1 MKDSLNDSHNSHLP
15 SVGEDPE
22 PLRDEKLTSA
32 LPARARM
39 TATQRRKLLLQW
51 NMTRREY
58 PRDRC
63 LHHLFEEQVEKTPR
77 ATAVEDD
84 ADALSY
90 QELNR
95 RANRLAQQLRS
106 LGVQRETFVGIC
118 LEPSTDLLV
127 ALLAVMKAGGAY
139 VPLDAS
145 YPRERIAFM
154 VHDSAMPLV
163 ITRDNLKSIL
173 PQADVRI
180 LCLETPLPETEFS
193 RNPAS
198 ELTPEN
204 LAYVIYT
211 SGSTGRP
218 KGVMMTHR
226 GLVNYLVWAT
236 LAYEMKKGTGAPVH
250 SSIAFDLTITA
261 LFAPLLAGG
270 SVRMLPQNLETLG
283 LALRADTPFSLVKIT
298 PAHLELLCA
307 QWTRECAASTHLFV
321 VGGEALF
328 GQSLDFW
335 QRCAPSAALV
345 NEYGPTETAVGCCA
359 YFVPKSHM
367 FDGAIPIG
375 RPIANTQLYV
385 LDESF
390 EPVPLGES
398 GELYI
403 AGDGLAR
410 GYLNLPELTAEKFVV
425 NPFAAED
432 ENTSARMYKTGDLV
446 RYLPDGNLEF
456 LGRADDQIKLRGYL
470 IEPAEI
476 EAALLTHR
484 QVRNAAVI
492 SLTSASGEKYLAA
505 YLIAKGPPPAPAELR
520 EYLKTRLPEPMIP
533 SVYVTLAELPLTA
546 NGKVD
551 RKALPLPE
559 LKVDQS
565 EIAASGA
572 EHVVAELWS
581 EALQRPVG
589 LDDNF
594 FELGGH
600 SLLAVRLVTQM
611 NELFQTQLDALSFYQ
626 HPTVRGVAQLIG
638 QGAEARRSRLVCV
651 RPGRPASPVIFLNPP
666 LDFIRVTQLMTDA
679 HPFFISDVAFSQE
692 TIDAALRFDTSAF
705 PSLMELV
712 APHTALI
719 LSSNLGEPLFLAG
732 FSSSGIVAFEVARQL
747 RAAGKHVGAVFLFDA
762 DMKAPPWADLRVRA
776 KRHLRKAMSQGLP
789 YVYEKIFDASAKL
802 KMPQRRETNLA
813 EVPIPTEDESWRVI
827 QRIWDHAQ
835 GDYSPQSLDVAGVL
849 FRAQTCVYTDIQD
862 HDSCLG
868 WRGFFSKGLSVV
880 EIPGDHVTMWKE
892 PNVRALSQAWE
903 DSLGRLRCATD

>member
-1 MKDSLNDSHNSHLP
+1 MKDSLNESHNFS
-15 SVGEDPE
+15 SSFAGEDPVA
-22 PLRDEKLTSA
+22 LRDEKLASDS
-32 LPARARM
+32 PARARM
-39 TATQRRKLLLQW
+39 TATQRRKLLFHW

-63 LHHLFEEQVEKTPR
+63 LHHLFEEQVDKTPR
-77 ATAVEDD
+77 ATAVQDD
-84 ADALSY
+84 ADSLSY
-90 QELNR
+90 RELNR
-95 RANRLAQQLRS
+95 RANRLAHQLRS
-106 LGVQRETFVGIC
+106 LGVQRETLVGVC

-154 VHDSAMPLV
+154 VHDSAMPLI
-163 ITRDNLKSIL
+163 ITRDKLKSIL
-173 PQADVRI
+173 PHAEVRI
-180 LCLETPLPETEFS
+180 LSLETPLPEAEFS
-193 RNPAS
+193 PNPAS

-236 LAYEMKKGTGAPVH
+236 QAYEMKKGTGAPVH
-250 SSIAFDLTITA
+250 SSIAFDLTITG

-307 QWTRECAASTHLFV
+307 QWTSECGASTHLFV

-335 QRCAPSAALV
+335 QRCAPAAALV

-385 LDESF
+385 LDESL
-390 EPVPLGES
+390 EPAPLGES

-410 GYLNLPELTAEKFVV
+410 GYLNLPELTAEKFVP

-476 EAALLTHR
+476 EAALVTHP

-505 YLIAKGPPPAPAELR
+505 YLLAKGPPPAPADLR
-520 EYLKTRLPEPMIP
+520 EHLKARLPEPMIP
-533 SVYVTLAELPLTA
+533 SVYVTLAALPLTA

-565 EIAASGA
+565 EMAANET
-572 EHVVAELWS
+572 EHRVAELWS
-581 EALQRPVG
+581 EALQRPVE

-600 SLLAVRLVTQM
+600 SLLAVRLVMQI
-611 NELFQTQLDALSFYQ
+611 NQLFETQLDALSFYQ
-626 HPTVRGVAQLIG
+626 HTTPRQVAQLVEG
-638 QGAEARRSRLVCV
+638 GGETVPPKLVRL
-651 RPGRPASPVIFLNPP
+651 RPGRGEGPIVFLNAPQE
-666 LDFIRVTQLMTDA
+666 LIRVANLMTDQHA
-679 HPFFISDVAFSQE
+679 IYVSEVPFPKGAVEAAMRSDTTKLPGLEEMISPH
-692 TIDAALRFDTSAF
+692 FD
-705 PSLMELV
+705 
-712 APHTALI
+712 LI
-719 LSSNLGEPLFLAG
+719 CSHQLSDPIFLAG
-732 FSSSGIVAFEVARQL
+732 YSSYGMVAFEVAHLL
-747 RAAGKHVGAVFLFDA
+747 RRAGKKVGGVFLFDA
-762 DMKAPPWADLRVRA
+762 DMKPSRWAVLRVRSL
-776 KRHLRKAMSQGLP
+776 RHARELMKSGAPYLWKKMRDRTRQKAEGT
-789 YVYEKIFDASAKL
+789 AC
-802 KMPQRRETNLA
+802 
-813 EVPIPTEDESWRVI
+813 PTADDEISWRI
-827 QRIWDHAQ
+827 FQCIWDHVQ
-835 GDYSPQSLDVAGVL
+835 RNYSPQILDTPGVL
-849 FRAQTCVYTDIQD
+849 FRAKTTIYGDIHD
-862 HDSCLG
+862 HDGCLG
-868 WRGFFSKGLSVV
+868 WRGLFSEGLEVV
-880 EIPGDHVTMWKE
+880 EVPGGHLSIWVE
-892 PNVRALSQAWE
+892 PHIHALTRAWQ
-903 DSLGRLRCATD
+903 DSLGQLACLST

>member
-1 MKDSLNDSHNSHLP
+1 
-15 SVGEDPE
+15 
-22 PLRDEKLTSA
+22 
-32 LPARARM
+32 M
-39 TATQRRKLLLQW
+39 TAAQRRKLLFHW

-58 PRDRC
+58 PRDHC
-63 LHHLFEEQVEKTPR
+63 FHHLFEEQAEKTPDSP
-77 ATAVEDD
+77 AVQDD
-84 ADALSY
+84 VDSLSY
-90 QELNR
+90 RELNR
-95 RANRLAQQLRS
+95 RANGLAHQLRA
-106 LGVQRETFVGIC
+106 LGVQRETLVGVC

-139 VPLDAS
+139 VPIDAS
-145 YPRERIAFM
+145 YPKERIAFM
-154 VHDSAMPLV
+154 VHDSAMPIV
-163 ITRDNLKSIL
+163 ITREKLKSIL
-173 PQADVRI
+173 PQGGVRI
-180 LCLETPLPETEFS
+180 LSLDTPLLAAEFS
-193 RNPAS
+193 QVPAS

-236 LAYEMKKGTGAPVH
+236 QAYEMKKGTGAPVH

-261 LFAPLLAGG
+261 LFAPLLVGG

-283 LALRADTPFSLVKIT
+283 LVLCGDTPFSLVKIT

-307 QWTRECAASTHLFV
+307 QWTGECGASTHLFV
-321 VGGEALF
+321 IGGEALF

-385 LDESF
+385 LDESL
-390 EPVPLGES
+390 EPVALGET

-410 GYLNLPELTAEKFVV
+410 GYLNLPELTAEKFVA
-425 NPFAAED
+425 NPFAAGD

-470 IEPAEI
+470 IEPAEV
-476 EAALLTHR
+476 ETALLTHP

-505 YLIAKGPPPAPAELR
+505 YLIAKDPPPAPAELR

-533 SVYVTLAELPLTA
+533 SVFVPLAALPLTA

-551 RKALPLPE
+551 RKALPQPA

-565 EIAASGA
+565 EIAASGT
-572 EHVVAELWS
+572 EHRVAELWS

-589 LDDNF
+589 LDDDF
-594 FELGGH
+594 FALGGH
-600 SLLAVRLVTQM
+600 SLLAVRLVMQI
-611 NELFQTQLDALSFYQ
+611 NQLFESQLDALSFYQ
-626 HPTVRGVAQLIG
+626 HSTPRQVAQLIERG
-638 QGAEARRSRLVCV
+638 GDIFPPKLVRL
-651 RPGRPASPVIFLNPP
+651 RPGCGEAPIVFLNAPQE
-666 LDFIRVTQLMTDA
+666 FIRVANLMSDQ
-679 HPFFISDVAFSQE
+679 HPVYGSEVPFPKGAVE
-692 TIDAALRFDTSAF
+692 AAMRFDTSNL
-705 PSLMELV
+705 PGLEEMIT
-712 APHTALI
+712 PHFDLI
-719 LSSNLGEPLFLAG
+719 CSHQLSDPIFLAG
-732 FSSSGIVAFEVARQL
+732 YSSYGMVAFEVAHLL
-747 RAAGKHVGAVFLFDA
+747 RRAGKEVGGVFLFDA
-762 DMKAPPWADLRVRA
+762 DMKPSRWAALRVRGL
-776 KRHLRKAMSQGLP
+776 RHARQVMKNGAP
-789 YVYEKIFDASAKL
+789 YLWK
-802 KMPQRRETNLA
+802 KMRDRRARQKTGGSTRPA
-813 EVPIPTEDESWRVI
+813 ADDEISWRI
-827 QRIWDHAQ
+827 FQCIWDHAQ
-835 GDYSPQSLDVAGVL
+835 RNYSPQILDTPGVL
-849 FRAQTCVYTDIQD
+849 FRAKTTIYGDIHD
-862 HDSCLG
+862 HDGCLG
-868 WRGFFSKGLSVV
+868 WRGLFSEGLEVIEV
-880 EIPGDHVTMWKE
+880 PGDHLTMWVE
-892 PNVRALSQAWE
+892 PHVLALTQAWQ
-903 DSLGRLRCATD
+903 DSLGQLACLSA